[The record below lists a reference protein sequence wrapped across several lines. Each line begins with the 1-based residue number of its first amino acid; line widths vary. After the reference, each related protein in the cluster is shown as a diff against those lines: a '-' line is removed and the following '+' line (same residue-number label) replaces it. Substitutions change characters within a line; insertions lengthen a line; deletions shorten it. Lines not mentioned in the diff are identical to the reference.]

1 MHKAHT
7 TIREHNMKIA
17 TQNTA
22 STSLVSNREFESFK
36 AFYDQILESKRV
48 SVEKDGPTFVPSN
61 FRVAERN
68 ANNVITT
75 SLIVFDVDQ
84 ESGDNLVTMEEVN
97 DALFDMK
104 IEHAI
109 YTSYSNN
116 TDIQRFR
123 IVMPLSQPVY
133 PTEFLPVAAAA
144 LERLDD
150 FLGGRLLK
158 VIDGC
163 WRETSRCYYTFTSH
177 PDRQNGAISLYQEGT
192 PLDVLE
198 LKMSQSSYGLDHV
211 YSKNGKPREPGTGV
225 GAPGR
230 SMELNRILGG
240 MFLSSTPEQIT
251 QRIFEVDREN
261 NPGCEY
267 FYDQSYSRHRPR
279 PGESAECAAHRACQ
293 QWVKSHLNWL
303 RRKARGIDTTII
315 NRAAKSKAPMP
326 AHEALITLKNFTPGK
341 TKSGGETALAEFIIV
356 SGEHAGRHVWHRF
369 YGTGNHPKAIKISEE
384 MLSKLKTAADLPS
397 AKFGDVLKAK
407 NVIVHARIKLNTGTN
422 GFPDQ
427 NEIGTFFTQQ

>member
-1 MHKAHT
+1 
-7 TIREHNMKIA
+7 MKIA
-17 TQNTA
+17 TQKSANT
-22 STSLVSNREFESFK
+22 SFVSNREFQSFK
-36 AFYDQILESKRV
+36 AFYDEILDRKRI
-48 SVEKDGPTFVPSN
+48 SAEKDGPTFVPSI
-61 FRVAERN
+61 FRAPERN
-68 ANNVITT
+68 ANNVVAT

-84 ESGDNLVTMEEVN
+84 ELGDDLVNMDEVT
-97 DALFDMK
+97 DALYDMD

-109 YTSYSNN
+109 YTSYSN
-116 TDIQRFR
+116 DMDVQRYR

-133 PTEFLPVAAAA
+133 PAEFLSVAAAA

-150 FLGGRLLK
+150 FLDGRLLK

-177 PDRQNGAISLYQEGT
+177 PERQHGAISFYKEGK

-198 LKMSQSSYGLDHV
+198 LKMMQSMYGLDHV

-240 MFLSSTPEQIT
+240 MFRSNTPEQIT

-279 PGESAECAAHRACQ
+279 PGESADRAAYRACS

-303 RRKARGIDTTII
+303 MRKVRVIDTTIV
-315 NRAAKSKAPMP
+315 NRKAQSKEPMP
-326 AHEALITLKNFTPGK
+326 THEAMVRVKNMKDQK
-341 TKSGGETALAEFIIV
+341 TKSGADTILAEIEV
-356 SGEHAGRHVWHRF
+356 MSGEHAGRHLWHRF
-369 YGTGNHPKAIKISEE
+369 YGQGSHPTAIKISSELLE
-384 MLSKLKTAADLPS
+384 KLEKSAQLPKG
-397 AKFGDVLKAK
+397 KFRDAVEKE
-407 NVIVHARIKLNTGTN
+407 VILHARIKLKPGTN
-422 GFPDQ
+422 GFPAQ
-427 NEIGTFFTQQ
+427 NEIGTFFPA